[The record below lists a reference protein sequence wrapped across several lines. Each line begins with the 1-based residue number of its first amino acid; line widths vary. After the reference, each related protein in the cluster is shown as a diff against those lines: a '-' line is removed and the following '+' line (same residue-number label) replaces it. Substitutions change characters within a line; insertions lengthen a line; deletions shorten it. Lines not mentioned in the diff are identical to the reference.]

1 MTLNLP
7 HIPFLYFL
15 FLHFSQQAKGKESKF
30 NMSNSFQSKYCI
42 TQTLKLQYFLN
53 KISKTIIQNRKIYT
67 QNLKKSII
75 KGKGKKCIARQNEVN
90 CHYCSIGVHGKEK
103 AKVPEWTKW
112 QISKSFS
119 LFNRRP
125 SIYISHFL
133 SFFASF
139 IHKTNKKNGFS

>member
-15 FLHFSQQAKGKESKF
+15 FSHFSQQAKGKESKF

-42 TQTLKLQYFLN
+42 AHTLKLQYFLN
-53 KISKTIIQNRKIYT
+53 KISKTHYPKQK
-67 QNLKKSII
+67 NLHTKSQRSII